1 MHAVVKSP
9 NSQTRHLGTLAA
21 VLALLVIS
29 TLPLNSQTL
38 RGQIVDSVDSTPLT
52 GIEVV
57 VLDTERDTVA
67 VTRSGIDGRFE
78 INLSAGN
85 YTLCF
90 RCIGRRPKQVPVEV
104 PSDQPVIIPLTQLR
118 IPERR

>member
-1 MHAVVKSP
+1 MRAVVRSP
-9 NSQTRHLGTLAA
+9 NSHTRRLRTLAA
-21 VLALLVIS
+21 VLSLLVVS
-29 TLPLNSQTL
+29 AVPLNSQSL
-38 RGQIVDSVDSTPLT
+38 RGQVVDSVDSTPLT

-67 VTRSGIDGRFE
+67 VTRSGVDGRFE
-78 INLSAGN
+78 VNLAAGN

-104 PSDQPVIIPLTQLR
+104 PSERVVVIGLAQLR
-118 IPERR
+118 IPARR